1 VTAFGRGR
9 DIGDECTGDRG
20 QTEGSGPWR
29 LQGEWGEELPRADN
43 SVARPIVGLT
53 PRKQELVLQRRV
65 GDMVHGVR
73 APCVATPLNVV
84 GQTKRGAVGVG
95 RHGDWWNLARIVALN
110 VASLQIQGV

>member
-9 DIGDECTGDRG
+9 DIRNEHTGDRRE
-20 QTEGSGPWR
+20 TERPGPWR
-29 LQGEWGEELPRADN
+29 LQGEWGKELPCADN

-65 GDMVHGVR
+65 GDMVHGVQ

-84 GQTKRGAVGVG
+84 GQAKRSAVGVG